1 MSDEEKNIRP
11 DEEMNPEE
19 VDLSAL
25 LSGIRR
31 VSSDEDKKSRPEKK
45 EAEKTASH
53 EEKAASHEDKKVP
66 HEERPAAHEEKP
78 VSHEEK
84 AIAHEGK
91 NGSAPR
97 KDQPVR
103 RRPMSAEQRKRIA
116 AKRKKAEILMILT
129 IVMVLA
135 LVCVG
140 VFFAI
145 RAVKGGEKKNT
156 EVSTTSVAAALSDTS
171 ETETEEDT
179 STTTT
184 EEETDPTPSTTPEPT
199 PFPVGGPDLSGYC
212 VVIDAGH
219 QGTPNLEQEP
229 LSSSMSG
236 SKDKSAEGYT
246 GVVSGINES
255 QINLDTALLLSEY
268 LKSLGCEVYLTRE
281 TEEVDIS
288 NKERAEFAVSKDPD
302 LYIRLYCN
310 YANDSKTS
318 GMSILVPSSGKYASE
333 MTVWGENLGKTIEN
347 FTGISFRGCQAS
359 GNYSGLNWADSIPS
373 FMIRMGYLSNSDDEA
388 RLQDEEYQ
396 FQICQGVAQFIT
408 TMAKH

>member
-31 VSSDEDKKSRPEKK
+31 VSSDDGKKSQPEKK
-45 EAEKTASH
+45 VPDKPDPHEEKPAVHEEKKIPHEEKKIVHEEGTASH
-53 EEKAASHEDKKVP
+53 E
-66 HEERPAAHEEKP
+66 
-78 VSHEEK
+78 
-84 AIAHEGK
+84 GK
-91 NGSAPR
+91 SSSAPR
-97 KDQPVR
+97 EGQPVR
-103 RRPMSAEQRKRIA
+103 RRPMSAEQRKRIE

-135 LVCVG
+135 LVGVG

-145 RAVKGGEKKNT
+145 RAVNGRSKKNT
-156 EVSTTSVAAALSDTS
+156 EMTTTSSPVSISDTS
-171 ETETEEDT
+171 ETKTEEDT

-184 EEETDPTPSTTPEPT
+184 NEETTTTPSATPEPT

-246 GVVSGINES
+246 GMVSGINES
-255 QINLDTALLLSEY
+255 QINLDAALLLSEY

-318 GMSILVPSSGKYASE
+318 GMSILVPSSGKFASE

-347 FTGISFRGCQAS
+347 FTGSSFRGCQAS

-396 FQICQGVAQFIT
+396 LQLCQGVAQFIT
-408 TMAKH
+408 TMPKH

>member
-31 VSSDEDKKSRPEKK
+31 VSSDGEKKSHPKKEEADKLASNEIKPADLVEKKADAPEK
-45 EAEKTASH
+45 T
-53 EEKAASHEDKKVP
+53 
-66 HEERPAAHEEKP
+66 AAHEERT
-78 VSHEEK
+78 VN
-84 AIAHEGK
+84 HEGK
-91 NGSAPR
+91 NGPAPR
-97 KDQPVR
+97 EGQPVR
-103 RRPMSAEQRKRIA
+103 RRSMSAEQRKRIE

-135 LVCVG
+135 LVGVG

-145 RAVKGGEKKNT
+145 RAINGGEKKNT
-156 EVSTTSVAAALSDTS
+156 EVTTTTSLTAISDTS
-171 ETETEEDT
+171 ETETKEDT

-184 EEETDPTPSTTPEPT
+184 EEETESTPSATPTPT

-219 QGTPNLEQEP
+219 QGTANLEQEP

-236 SKDKSAEGYT
+236 SKDKSSQGYT
-246 GVVSGINES
+246 GVVSGLNES
-255 QINLDTALLLSEY
+255 QINLDMALLLSEY

-281 TEEVDIS
+281 TEDVDIS

-318 GMSILVPSSGKYASE
+318 GMSILVPSSGEYASE

-347 FTGISFRGCQAS
+347 FTGTSFRGCQAS

-388 RLQDEEYQ
+388 RLQDEEYKLQ
-396 FQICQGVAQFIT
+396 MCQGIAQFIT